1 MQINFLTLLGLSYI
15 LGRWLGMVV
24 HGSWSVHPVVVCS
37 NRSNYK
43 LYAISAYT
51 TCSMSRVII

>member
-37 NRSNYK
+37 
-43 LYAISAYT
+43 
-51 TCSMSRVII
+51 